1 MSFIKKA
8 LKYFLYFCLAVGILS
23 AVFGKDGNNNVSTSK
38 NVETPKSQ
46 QVQVQETQPVKEKEE
61 RQYQYVD
68 VYTMMN
74 DLQNNAAAAQRKYKD
89 QYLAVTGQVEVI
101 DSDGDYI
108 ALMADEYSIVGVRC
122 DVKSRDK
129 EQKDFVLNTYKGQT
143 VTAYGKIT
151 DVGEVLGYS
160 LKVDK
165 FE

>member
-1 MSFIKKA
+1 MKFIKKA
-8 LKYFLYFCLAVGILS
+8 LKYFLYFSLAVGIFG
-23 AVFGKDGNNNVSTSK
+23 AVFGNGGNNNFSNSR
-38 NVETPKSQ
+38 NVETPKN
-46 QVQVQETQPVKEKEE
+46 QVQETQPVKEE

-68 VYTMMN
+68 VYTMMD

-108 ALMADEYSIVGVRC
+108 ALMADAYSIIGVRC
-122 DVKSRDK
+122 DVQSRDK

-151 DVGEVLGYS
+151 NVGEVLGYS
-160 LKVDK
+160 MKVDK